1 MSGREDC
8 ARVRATLDALID
20 MSGLSRR
27 QIERCLAEQ
36 DAGVDLTRL
45 LSGRFALKLYHLLDI
60 LEVLQ
65 VQPLEF
71 FRMVFPAPE
80 KRSPLIARLVTLFNP
95 PPAKTVRP

>member
-1 MSGREDC
+1 MTGRQEV
-8 ARVRATLDALID
+8 ARLRETLAALID
-20 MSGLSRR
+20 LSGLSRR

-65 VQPLEF
+65 VHPLEF
-71 FRMVFPAPE
+71 FRMVFSAPE
-80 KRSPLIARLVTLFNP
+80 KRSPLMARLALLFNP
-95 PPAKTVRP
+95 PPAKAVRP